1 MITLPDDFFFIAHTT
16 LRCNYKCPFCIQRH
30 EEDSRKKIF
39 GFDEITTQQWID
51 GINHFKAPFCVL
63 SGGEITVRKDAATI
77 AIGIA
82 DNFGF
87 VELGTNLSKDP
98 TPLIN
103 EIVASGKTNIVFGV
117 SYHPGQVR
125 NDRQFLK
132 WIKIILKSP
141 LKLHVVSIIDIPDG
155 SGKIASDR
163 LKKMGVPKINLAP
176 FEGFWN
182 TKTKK
187 YHTDDGEFYPDW
199 HNFGE
204 AGNRKKKELVSCRTT
219 LIAISPNGSIHRCS
233 HLLYINSK
241 NNMGTVLDIDEE
253 KIQKEI
259 DEGVMCGLFGQC
271 QPCNI
276 SRLYVKRTSKDEN
289 GKLLK
294 DSDGKV
300 ITSSQEE
307 RF

>member
-1 MITLPDDFFFIAHTT
+1 MSVILKENYFFIAHTT

-30 EEDSRKKIF
+30 EEDSRKTIF

-51 GINHFKAPFCVL
+51 GLNHFKAPFCVL
-63 SGGEITVRKDAATI
+63 SGGEITVRKDSAAI

-98 TPLIN
+98 TSMIN
-103 EIVASGKTNIVFGV
+103 EVVAAGKKNVVIGV
-117 SYHPGQVR
+117 SYHPDQVR

-132 WIKIILKSP
+132 WIKIILNSS
-141 LKLHVVSIIDIPDG
+141 LELNVVSIIDIPDG
-155 SGKIASDR
+155 SGKIAADR

-182 TKTKK
+182 AKSKK
-187 YHTDDGEFYPDW
+187 YHTDDGDLYPAN

-219 LIAISPNGSIHRCS
+219 LIAISPNGSIYRCS
-233 HLLYINSK
+233 HLLYKNSD
-241 NNMGTVLDIDEE
+241 NNMGIILDVDEE
-253 KIQKEI
+253 RIKKDIR
-259 DEGVMCGLFGQC
+259 EGVLCDQFGNC
-271 QPCNI
+271 NPCTYGRI
-276 SRLYVKRTSKDEN
+276 IVKRTSTHLN
-289 GKLLK
+289 GGI
-294 DSDGKV
+294 SV
-300 ITSSQEE
+300 SNVEE
-307 RF
+307 SF